1 MSTISS
7 ISLSGMNAAQTRLQA
22 SAHNIANFNTPDFT
36 RQEVMQS
43 TLAEGGTRADVVQ
56 AGSSGANLE
65 ADMVQQLLAKNSFM
79 ANLLTFKSSNSAL
92 GSLLDTF
99 A

>member
-43 TLAEGGTRADVVQ
+43 TLAEGGTRADVVH

-65 ADMVQQLLAKNSFM
+65 ADIVQQLLAKNSFM
-79 ANLLTFKSSNSAL
+79 ANLSAFKASNAAL